1 MILKFNRNDFSI
13 SKFEIKGI
21 NDELL
26 YRGIYDFS
34 YKNRLRI
41 YDANDNELG
50 YIQYKNLSSI
60 NEIALFDI
68 QDNKIAYIDKVDDL
82 NNIEV
87 KPLDF
92 HIIGDLN
99 NWNIKVVDS
108 KDNVLLETENESQIN
123 LIDET
128 NLMTCLFCI
137 LAVAD
142 INELNK
148 LN

>member
-21 NDELL
+21 NDELI

-41 YDANDNELG
+41 FDANDNELG
-50 YIQYKNLSSI
+50 YIQYKNLSSV

-68 QDNKIAYIDKVDDL
+68 QDNRIVYIDKVDDL

-99 NWNIKVVDS
+99 NWDIKIVDNKNNI
-108 KDNVLLETENESQIN
+108 LLETENELQIN
-123 LIDET
+123 LIDEA
-128 NLMTCLFCI
+128 NLMNCLFCI